1 MQRPS
6 MPSLQSASDLH
17 PSFDDALLE
26 GTTRCAQA
34 AVVMTLEGLQVP
46 AAGGG
51 SAGRRSAGGRPPWH
65 AATTPTTMAKVEVRM
80 GSLYRTEAATLA
92 TFERSSRTASGVS
105 QRRSRADAAG
115 FRRLAFSRA
124 RARDRARRSARAVLS
139 RGAHEET
146 TMDGTRARKGLNG
159 AVAAGVMIWAATA
172 LGACTASPGF
182 QTGNDAGTDDS
193 AAGCGTGSQACGGV
207 CTVVAR
213 DPENCGTCGT
223 KCAAGQV
230 CSQGACALSC
240 GGGTTKCGDLCV
252 DTKADSV
259 NCGACGT
266 ACTGGQVCSKGACAG
281 TCGVGLAKC
290 GQACVNEQN
299 DRTNCGACGTLCG
312 SGEICNAGKC
322 ELSCQVGLIKCAAPV
337 VDGGVSDGGLGTTFC
352 ANPQSDPQNCG
363 GCGTA
368 CGAGKVCS
376 AGTCN
381 TTCGGNTTT
390 CGSGNGAYC
399 ASLQTD
405 NANCGVCGTVCGAGK
420 VCSAGV
426 CSTTC
431 GGNTTTCGSGN
442 NAYCASLQTDNANC
456 GVCGTVCLAGKMCSA
471 GACNTT
477 CALGLTACGSGNSAY
492 CANVQSDN
500 ANCGTC
506 GNVCP
511 GNSTCTATVCK
522 ALQAGSTY
530 SQAFV
535 INVTPTTQCTAW
547 QTFTGALGSGYGG
560 MVVYSNNSPGFTC
573 TDPTVTN
580 NMAAALKNNTA
591 YTAVCNGHTWSN
603 CNRYSGELWIDPPAQ
618 CSGSNCPSPGYIVRP
633 CIGNTNWGGI
643 NQATC
648 GGASQTMSVAFF

>member
-1 MQRPS
+1 M
-6 MPSLQSASDLH
+6 
-17 PSFDDALLE
+17 
-26 GTTRCAQA
+26 
-34 AVVMTLEGLQVP
+34 
-46 AAGGG
+46 
-51 SAGRRSAGGRPPWH
+51 
-65 AATTPTTMAKVEVRM
+65 
-80 GSLYRTEAATLA
+80 
-92 TFERSSRTASGVS
+92 
-105 QRRSRADAAG
+105 
-115 FRRLAFSRA
+115 
-124 RARDRARRSARAVLS
+124 
-139 RGAHEET
+139 
-146 TMDGTRARKGLNG
+146 
-159 AVAAGVMIWAATA
+159 
-172 LGACTASPGF
+172 
-182 QTGNDAGTDDS
+182 
-193 AAGCGTGSQACGGV
+193 
-207 CTVVAR
+207 
-213 DPENCGTCGT
+213 
-223 KCAAGQV
+223 
-230 CSQGACALSC
+230 
-240 GGGTTKCGDLCV
+240 
-252 DTKADSV
+252 
-259 NCGACGT
+259 
-266 ACTGGQVCSKGACAG
+266 
-281 TCGVGLAKC
+281 
-290 GQACVNEQN
+290 
-299 DRTNCGACGTLCG
+299 
-312 SGEICNAGKC
+312 
-322 ELSCQVGLIKCAAPV
+322 GLIKCAAPV

-390 CGSGNGAYC
+390 CGSGNG
-399 ASLQTD
+399 
-405 NANCGVCGTVCGAGK
+405 
-420 VCSAGV
+420 
-426 CSTTC
+426 
-431 GGNTTTCGSGN
+431 
-442 NAYCASLQTDNANC
+442 AYCASLQTDNANC